1 MFALKQSRPR
11 LSEKNF
17 LIKLYEETACIF
29 MIFFLKYE
37 ESLDPL
43 HPPTPPA
50 HLGLDH
56 CTTGSHVNASTLL
69 LFMGGVLVQ
78 LKKMK
83 YLC

>member
-17 LIKLYEETACIF
+17 LIKLYEDRACIF
-29 MIFFLKYE
+29 MIFYIYE

-69 LFMGGVLVQ
+69 LFMVEVLVQ